1 MDNQSSKNLIVPE
14 SREALENMKNE
25 IANELGM
32 ELPNKKYWGDV
43 SSRDCG
49 RVGGKIGGK
58 MVHNLIKIA
67 EDKIK

>member
-1 MDNQSSKNLIVPE
+1 MDKNSINLIIPE
-14 SREALENMKNE
+14 SREALEKMKSE
-25 IANELGM
+25 IAHELGM
-32 ELPNKKYWGDV
+32 DLPNKEYWGDV

-67 EDKIK
+67 EEKIK